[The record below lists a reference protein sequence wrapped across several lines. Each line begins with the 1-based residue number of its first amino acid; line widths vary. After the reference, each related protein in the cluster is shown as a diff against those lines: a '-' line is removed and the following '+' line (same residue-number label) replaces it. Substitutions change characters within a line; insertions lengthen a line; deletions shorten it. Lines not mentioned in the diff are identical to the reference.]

1 MRFDFTELRE
11 QGAKTL
17 EVRAKVGFARLELCY
32 GDVYEGRH
40 ALIVSLLGVQGRTGR
55 MTSIRNRISILA
67 CTLPLTLAAIGSPVR
82 AQNSVPVGQQPIE
95 IEAWQIVPPSQ
106 SSLVLA
112 RDGSLIGEIG
122 RQFRTSVALRTLP
135 GYLPHAFIAV
145 EDQRFYQHD
154 GVDLIGLAGA
164 IKGKLLGERRG
175 GASTIT
181 QQLVGNM
188 HPDIIDRRD
197 LSLSR
202 KLREQS
208 AAREMEKHYTKDQV
222 LEAYLNQ
229 LDLGHGWFGVEAAA
243 RHYFGKSAARLSL
256 AEAATIAALPKSPTL
271 YDPIRY
277 PARSKTRRDLI
288 LGLMADQGYITRDAA
303 EKARREPIVTAPDG
317 GTSAP
322 SGYFVDAVRQAAQRA
337 GIPVANGG
345 YHIYTT
351 LDPALQRAAVAALV
365 DGTARVEARPGYR
378 HQTYAAAMK
387 SHAPY
392 LQGAVVA
399 MDPAS
404 GDIRALVGGRNYATS
419 PFDRV
424 FSLRQPGSAIK
435 PLVYAAALAD
445 SIPANAIIADTAL
458 SIPMPS
464 GPNYQPGNADGQ
476 FLGPMTLHEALVR
489 SRNPVAVQL
498 GMRVGMD
505 TIAALAQRLG
515 IASPIAPVPASA
527 IGASAVKPLE
537 LVTAYTAFANLG
549 SVVQPRLIARIDDP
563 TGKPVYAAPVA
574 PLTPVLDPRVAFIM
588 RRMMQ
593 DVADRGT
600 GAAARQAVPATI
612 PVAGKT
618 GTTNDNA
625 DVWFVGLTPDLVGG
639 VWLGFDQP
647 TTIAAGAAG
656 GSLAAPIWGQ
666 MVAKYYASLG
676 SAAPSEAAAWD
687 TPPSGLVYAEL
698 DRDSG
703 ALADTTTPPAK
714 RYTEYFLPGTEP
726 AALKNDPWRLPQFGP
741 LVLW

>member
-1 MRFDFTELRE
+1 
-11 QGAKTL
+11 
-17 EVRAKVGFARLELCY
+17 
-32 GDVYEGRH
+32 
-40 ALIVSLLGVQGRTGR
+40 
-55 MTSIRNRISILA
+55 MTSLRKRLGILA
-67 CTLPLTLAAIGSPVR
+67 CAAQLAFVAAVP
-82 AQNSVPVGQQPIE
+82 AQAQSSVPATQPPTPPSDE
-95 IEAWQIVPPSQ
+95 QAWQIVPQPQ
-106 SSLVLA
+106 SSLVLG
-112 RDGSLIGEIG
+112 RDGSLVGEIG

-135 GYLPHAFIAV
+135 RYLPHAFIAV

-154 GVDLIGLAGA
+154 GVDLIGVASA
-164 IKGKLLGERRG
+164 IKGKIFGERRG

-208 AAREMEKHYTKDQV
+208 AAREMEKHYTKDQI

-229 LDLGHGWFGVEAAA
+229 VDLGHNWFGLEAAA
-243 RHYFGKSAARLSL
+243 RHYFGKSASRLSL
-256 AEAATIAALPKSPTL
+256 AEAATLAALPKSPVL
-271 YDPIRY
+271 YDPSRF
-277 PARSKTRRDLI
+277 PARSKQRRDLI
-288 LGLMADQGYITRDAA
+288 LGLMADQGYISRDAA
-303 EKARREPIVTAPDG
+303 DKAKNEPIVTAPDG

-322 SGYFVDAVRQAAQRA
+322 AQYFVDAVRQAAQRA
-337 GIPVANGG
+337 GIPIANGG

-351 LDPALQRAAVAALV
+351 LDPALQRAAVEALV
-365 DGTARVEARPGYR
+365 DGTARVEKRPGYR
-378 HQTYAAAMK
+378 HPAYATAIK

-399 MDPAS
+399 VDPAT
-404 GDIRALVGGRNYATS
+404 GDVRALVGGRNYATS

-424 FSLRQPGSAIK
+424 FALRQPGSAIK
-435 PLVYAAALAD
+435 PLIYAAALAD
-445 SIPANAIIADTAL
+445 SIPANAIVPDTAL
-458 SIPMPS
+458 SIVMPS

-476 FLGPMTLHEALVR
+476 FLGPITLHEALVK

-498 GMRVGMD
+498 GMRVGID

-515 IASPIAPVPASA
+515 ISSPIAPVPSSA
-527 IGASAVKPLE
+527 IGASAVRPLE

-549 SVVQPRLIARIDDP
+549 AVAQPRLITRIDDP
-563 TGKPVYAAPVA
+563 TGKPAYAAAAA
-574 PLTPVLDPRVAFIM
+574 PLTPVLDSRVAFIV

-593 DVADRGT
+593 DVADHGT
-600 GAAARQAVPATI
+600 GAAARQAVPSSI

-666 MVAKYYASLG
+666 MIARYYASLG
-676 SAAPSEAAAWD
+676 AAAPSNSSAWD
-687 TPPSGLVYAEL
+687 APPPGLVYAEL
-698 DRDSG
+698 DKDTG
-703 ALADTTTPPAK
+703 ALADTTTAPAK
-714 RYTEYFLPGTEP
+714 RYTEFFLPGTEP
-726 AALKNDPWRLPQFGP
+726 AALKNDPWRMPQFGP
-741 LVLW
+741 LVFW

>member
-1 MRFDFTELRE
+1 M
-11 QGAKTL
+11 KS
-17 EVRAKVGFARLELCY
+17 V
-32 GDVYEGRH
+32 
-40 ALIVSLLGVQGRTGR
+40 
-55 MTSIRNRISILA
+55 RNRYTAIA
-67 CTLPLTLAAIGSPVR
+67 VAAQIALFAAVAS
-82 AQNSVPVGQQPIE
+82 AQSSVPVAPADA
-95 IEAWQIVPPSQ
+95 EAWQITAQPQ
-106 SSLVLA
+106 SSLVFG

-122 RQFRTSVALRTLP
+122 RQFRTSVALRGLP
-135 GYLPHAFIAV
+135 RYLPHAFIAV

-154 GVDLIGLAGA
+154 GVDLIGVAGA
-164 IKGKLLGERRG
+164 IKGKLFGQRRG

-208 AAREMEKHYTKDQV
+208 AAREMERHYTKDQI

-229 LDLGHGWFGVEAAA
+229 VDLGHGWFGVEAAS
-243 RHYFGKSAARLSL
+243 RHYFGKSASRLSL
-256 AEAATIAALPKSPTL
+256 AEAATLAALPKSPVL
-271 YDPIRY
+271 YDPTRF
-277 PARSKTRRDLI
+277 PERSKTRRDVI
-288 LGLMADQGYITRDAA
+288 LGLMADQGYVAREAA
-303 EKARREPIVTAPDG
+303 EKAKNEPIVTAPDA

-322 SGYFVDAVRQAAQRA
+322 AQYFVDAARQAAQRA

-351 LDPALQRAAVAALV
+351 LDPALQRAAVVALV
-365 DGTARVEARPGYR
+365 EGTARVEARPGYR
-378 HQTYAAAMK
+378 HSTYAAAIK
-387 SHAPY
+387 TRAPY

-399 MDPAS
+399 IDPAT
-404 GDIRALVGGRNYATS
+404 GDVRALVGGRNYAAS

-424 FSLRQPGSAIK
+424 FALRQPGSAIK

-445 SIPANAIIADTAL
+445 SIPPNAIVPDTAL

-476 FLGPMTLHEALVR
+476 FLGPLTLHEALVR

-498 GMRVGMD
+498 GMRVGID

-515 IASPIAPVPASA
+515 IASPMALVPSSA
-527 IGASAVKPLE
+527 IGASAVRPLE
-537 LVTAYTAFANLG
+537 LVTAYSAFANLG
-549 SVVQPRLIARIDDP
+549 SVVQPRLITRIDDP
-563 TGKPVYAAPVA
+563 TGKPAYSAAVA
-574 PLTPVLDPRVAFIM
+574 PQTPVLDPRVAFMI

-593 DVADRGT
+593 DVAERGT
-600 GAAARQAVPATI
+600 GAAARQAVPAAI

-647 TTIAAGAAG
+647 VTIAAGAAG

-666 MVAKYYASLG
+666 MVARYYASLG
-676 SAAPSEAAAWD
+676 AAAAPNVAAWD
-687 TPPSGLVYAEL
+687 TPPPGLSYAEL
-698 DRDSG
+698 DRDTG
-703 ALADTTTPPAK
+703 ALADTTTPPSRK
-714 RYTEYFLPGTEP
+714 YLEFFLPGTEP
-726 AALKNDPWRLPQFGP
+726 AALKSDPWRTPQFGA
-741 LVLW
+741 LVFY